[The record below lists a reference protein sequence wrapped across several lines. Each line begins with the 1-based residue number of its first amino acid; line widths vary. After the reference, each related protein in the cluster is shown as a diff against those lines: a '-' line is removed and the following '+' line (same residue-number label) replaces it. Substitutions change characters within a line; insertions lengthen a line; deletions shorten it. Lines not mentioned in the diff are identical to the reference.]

1 MKLLLATDLSER
13 SDRAMKRAVRLRRS
27 LNAELEILHVVDEQL
42 PIPIARDIR
51 ANVQEMLREQ
61 LSALGVESS
70 ADVKVNIVF
79 GHAWEA
85 IVETANETRP
95 ELLVL
100 GAHRD
105 RGLVDLFQG
114 TTLHRVAR
122 AVDSPVLVV
131 TREPTAGY
139 HDVLVATDFSASAT
153 TAATMAGRLASAS
166 EVTLVH
172 AYHIPFKGFAV
183 QSDARGDISARDR
196 KQIEDPIK
204 KEFEAWANTLPVE
217 LRRARRVLREGGP
230 VQVLDELALTKRVD
244 LLALGQHSRSG
255 FVEAFLGSTAR
266 ELMSNPPTDLL
277 LTPAQPYDR

>member
-1 MKLLLATDLSER
+1 M
-13 SDRAMKRAVRLRRS
+13 
-27 LNAELEILHVVDEQL
+27 
-42 PIPIARDIR
+42 
-51 ANVQEMLREQ
+51 
-61 LSALGVESS
+61 
-70 ADVKVNIVF
+70 
-79 GHAWEA
+79 
-85 IVETANETRP
+85 
-95 ELLVL
+95 
-100 GAHRD
+100 
-105 RGLVDLFQG
+105 
-114 TTLHRVAR
+114 
-122 AVDSPVLVV
+122 
-131 TREPTAGY
+131 
-139 HDVLVATDFSASAT
+139 
-153 TAATMAGRLASAS
+153 
-166 EVTLVH
+166 
-172 AYHIPFKGFAV
+172 